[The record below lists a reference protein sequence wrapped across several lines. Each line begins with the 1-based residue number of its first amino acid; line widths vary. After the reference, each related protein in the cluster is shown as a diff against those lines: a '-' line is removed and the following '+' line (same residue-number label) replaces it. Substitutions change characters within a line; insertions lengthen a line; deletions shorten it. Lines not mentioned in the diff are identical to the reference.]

1 MKCASHYSIA
11 DKIFNDLINPIYPKY
26 NEELRNGSVHPDKE
40 GVSIPHYNGRE
51 NDIELFIRKARKFM
65 IDKKPKD
72 ALFYMG
78 IAQHYIQDKCTAVDD
93 SHKKHEK
100 YETLISKCK
109 ILPYGTDLTRYYPI
123 ISEGVFEEYDNLLS
137 YIDQTKEAEKILQII
152 RKWKPPESSAFLDLN
167 IAYRLSFNVSEIVLQ
182 PIKNS
187 TFENMAK
194 TLFSEYQEKILERD
208 NAEKERLDTK
218 REEFIRLQ
226 EEKRILAFIPRF
238 FAKLRLDRA
247 TTSYNEQKHLK
258 DLFKQCNDE
267 FMEISSPYRDWF
279 FVGEPPEF
287 SIGEKVPVDN
297 VDIVVEQVPA

>member
-1 MKCASHYSIA
+1 MKCTSHYSIA
-11 DKIFNDLINPIYPKY
+11 DRIFKDLINEIYPKY

-51 NDIELFIRKARKFM
+51 NDIELFIRKARKFI

-78 IAQHYIQDKCTAVDD
+78 IAQHYIQDKCTAIDD

-109 ILPYGTDLTRYYPI
+109 ILPYGIDLTKYYPI
-123 ISEGVFEEYDNLLS
+123 ISEGVFEEYDNLLLN
-137 YIDQTKEAEKILQII
+137 IEQAKEAEKILQII

-167 IAYRLSFNVSEIVLQ
+167 IAYRLSFRVSEMVLQ

-187 TFENMAK
+187 TFENLAK
-194 TLFSEYQEKILERD
+194 TLFSEYQVKISEID
-208 NAEKERLDTK
+208 SAEKEKLDTK
-218 REEFIRLQ
+218 REELIRLE
-226 EEKRILAFIPRF
+226 EEKGIFVFIPRF

-258 DLFKQCNDE
+258 DLFKKYKEE

-279 FVGEPPEF
+279 FVGEPSEF
-287 SIGEKVPVDN
+287 SIAEVPVDN
-297 VDIVVEQVPA
+297 VEIVVEQVPA